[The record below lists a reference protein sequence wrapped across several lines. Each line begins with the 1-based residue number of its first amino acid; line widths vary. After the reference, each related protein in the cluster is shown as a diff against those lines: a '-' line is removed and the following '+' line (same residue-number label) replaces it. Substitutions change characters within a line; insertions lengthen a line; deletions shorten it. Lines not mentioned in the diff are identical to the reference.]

1 MPFWHIA
8 HLKASNIMASVT
20 LEHSLTGSREQSEGL
35 VDGPEH

>member
-20 LEHSLTGSREQSEGL
+20 LEHSLTGSQGTVGRAG
-35 VDGPEH
+35 GWP